1 MKKFIAFMLMF
12 MLALVFIG
20 CGEETPDVVN
30 PTKITL
36 TAKATEINVDETIAL
51 TASFEPK
58 EVTEKLIEWASSDPT
73 IAQVSNG
80 TVLGVAPGTV
90 TITATSKVVP
100 SVKATIEITVKE
112 AVKVLPTALAI
123 SGTKTIVAG
132 QESELAVTYTPE
144 NTTEKQLTWASS
156 DPTIATVDE
165 YGVVSGIAGGEVTIT
180 ATSAADPNVS
190 ATVNVT
196 VLSADEVVPVFS
208 VTLSAASAELLL
220 TQNQS
225 KTLKVTAAVA
235 AENAEEKPTITA
247 LTWTSSDET
256 VATVSAYGT
265 VTPVGVGTVTITAT
279 ATDGSNVS
287 GSIELT
293 VVAAVNP
300 ETYEVSTTIGS
311 EGLKIGRTTTIGIAV
326 TPANADDTSVFVS
339 SDESIA
345 TVDEF
350 GVLTAIAVG
359 EVTITATSALNPQ
372 LSGEVKIVINDGKVE
387 TEPTS
392 VIISGE
398 TEVYVGYSINLVA
411 TVMPVNAV
419 QTVVWTSSDESL
431 ATVDQNGTVLA
442 LKVGT
447 VRIKAAST
455 VNSKISFNYKIKI
468 EEMPP
473 VEPYPNMG
481 GYEIIIMNADSALSD
496 NDPFLEKYVGADKL
510 YKQQAWTE
518 VETNFNCKIKVV
530 AYPSTAP
537 WGGQRIN
544 WIKDNASANTSQCD
558 LAVVSS
564 NWIYDFAQ
572 ASAAVNVKP
581 YYDQYGLKQMEPS
594 LRQAGSYKNAIYVAS
609 HGLSPTSTYVDLGLF
624 YDLTWMQS
632 LGVKDPAQMFLD
644 GEWTYSGFEKWVLE
658 TQAKLNEGQ
667 FVFGGAPY
675 YYYYGMTNAAG
686 VKIADAT
693 LVQTNIASPKSKAA
707 AELIYK
713 LVEAGCCDEV
723 ISWAETDGGFIA
735 RTTLMT
741 SGYLWFV
748 RNDGRWKK
756 DMFGDDTKYGYVPF
770 PYPDDV
776 AKEDTRIGVSGLS
789 VLMYV
794 AGRNYPAGV
803 TTKEVY
809 RAVNEM
815 FLNTIKYQKADPEF
829 DANTVKRNALQSRID
844 NPASIEAIMYYDA
857 SKVFYDPA
865 HAIYSSTSATVLK
878 TPANNAFYKGN
889 DFDTEFDAVFNSFD
903 TLFKSIYA

>member
-20 CGEETPDVVN
+20 CGETTPTTIN

-36 TAKATEINVDETIAL
+36 SAKATEINVGETIDL

-58 EVTEKLIEWASSDPT
+58 DVTEKLIEWASSDEA
-73 IAQVSNG
+73 IAQVING
-80 TVLGVAPGTV
+80 KVKGVSAGTV
-90 TITATSKVVP
+90 TITATSKVATD
-100 SVKATIEITVKE
+100 VKATIEITVKE
-112 AVKVLPTALAI
+112 AAKVVPTAIKI
-123 SGTKTIVAG
+123 SGDTQLIPGV
-132 QESELAVTYTPE
+132 ESSLWLTFTPAE
-144 NTTEKQLTWASS
+144 TTEKQVTWASS
-156 DPTIATVDE
+156 DSTIVTVDE
-165 YGVVSGIAGGEVTIT
+165 YGVLTGVAAGTATIT

-190 ATVNVT
+190 ASYEVT
-196 VLSADEVVPVFS
+196 VLSQDDIVLVHS
-208 VTLSAASAELLL
+208 VTLRADASEILL
-220 TQNQS
+220 TQNKS
-225 KTLKVTAAVA
+225 KKLKVTATVA
-235 AENAEEKPTITA
+235 AEDATLKPTKSSVV
-247 LTWTSSDET
+247 WSSSDEN
-256 VATVSAYGT
+256 VATVSTNGT
-265 VTPVGVGTVTITAT
+265 VSPVGVGTVTITAT
-279 ATDGSNVS
+279 AEDGSGVA
-287 GSIELT
+287 GTIELS

-300 ETYEVSTTIGS
+300 ETYVVSTTVGS
-311 EGLKIGRTTTIGIAV
+311 EGLKVGRTTTIGVAV
-326 TPANADDTSVFVS
+326 TPANGDDTSVFTS

-350 GVLTAIAVG
+350 GVVTAVAVG
-359 EVTITATSALNPQ
+359 VVEITATSALNGQ
-372 LSGEVKIVINDGKVE
+372 LTGKVSIEINDGTVE

-392 VIISGE
+392 IMITGE
-398 TEVYVGYSINLVA
+398 EEVYVGYTINLVA
-411 TVMPVNAV
+411 TVLPMNAV

-431 ATVDQNGTVLA
+431 ATVDQNGIVTA

-447 VRIKAAST
+447 VRIKAASS
-455 VNSKISFNYKIKI
+455 VNSKVSFNLKIKI
-468 EEMPP
+468 VELPP
-473 VEPYPNMG
+473 VEPFPNMG
-481 GYEIIIMNADSALSD
+481 GYEIIIMNADSALAD
-496 NDPFLEKYVGADKL
+496 NDPFLDGYKGADKA
-510 YKQQAWTE
+510 YKQKAWRE
-518 VETNFNCKIKVV
+518 VETNFNCKISVV
-530 AYPSTAP
+530 AYPATAP
-537 WGGQRIN
+537 WGGQRIA

-581 YYDQYGLKQMEPS
+581 YYDQYGLKQMEQS

-609 HGLSPTSTYVDLGLF
+609 HGISPTATYVDLGL
-624 YDLTWMQS
+624 YYNLTWMQS

-667 FVFGGAPY
+667 FVMGGAPY

-693 LVQTNIASPKSKAA
+693 LVQTNISSPKSKAA
-707 AELIYK
+707 CELIYK
-713 LVEAGCCDEV
+713 LVEAGCNDEV
-723 ISWAETDGGFIA
+723 ISWAESDGGFIDG
-735 RTTLMT
+735 TTLMT
-741 SGYLWFV
+741 TGYLWFV
-748 RNDGRWKK
+748 RTDNRWKA

-815 FLNTIKYQKADPEF
+815 FLNTIKYQKADPDF
-829 DANTVKRNALQSRID
+829 DAEAIKRNSLRSRID
-844 NPASIEAIMYYDA
+844 NDASIEAIMYYDA
-857 SKVFYDPA
+857 SRVFYDPA

-878 TPANNAFYKGN
+878 TPANNVMYKGN
-889 DFDTEFDAVFNSFD
+889 DFDTEFDAVYNSFD